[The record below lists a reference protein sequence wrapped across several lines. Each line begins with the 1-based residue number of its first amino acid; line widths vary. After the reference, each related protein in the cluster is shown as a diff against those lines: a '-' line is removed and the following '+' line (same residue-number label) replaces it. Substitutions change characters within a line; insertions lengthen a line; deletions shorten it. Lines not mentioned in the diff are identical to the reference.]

1 MTIIINCHVTYGWLS
16 TTTECGT
23 GVMYMLG
30 TGRVG
35 LGRSLKVGRST
46 EKCGYTRLSLWIWSQ
61 ATSWEL
67 VRVYGGK
74 AQTDSFSQTLD
85 KGLQNLA
92 RWISMTPSIYFF
104 GFVKFSLYKS
114 SISFLRFTPRYV
126 FEATVS
132 DVASII
138 SFIV

>member
-1 MTIIINCHVTYGWLS
+1 MTIIIDCHVTYGWLS
-16 TTTECGT
+16 TQTECGT

-46 EKCGYTRLSLWIWSQ
+46 EKCGYTRLSLWIWFQ

-74 AQTDSFSQTLD
+74 AQTDSFS
-85 KGLQNLA
+85 
-92 RWISMTPSIYFF
+92 
-104 GFVKFSLYKS
+104 
-114 SISFLRFTPRYV
+114 
-126 FEATVS
+126 
-132 DVASII
+132 
-138 SFIV
+138 